1 MTQAQSER
9 ITTMNYD
16 DTPEFSPIED
26 SIMAT
31 IEHNAFVSDIIS
43 RYSHLA
49 DQNQSND

>member
-1 MTQAQSER
+1 
-9 ITTMNYD
+9 MNYD

-31 IEHNAFVSDIIS
+31 IEHNAFVSDIVS